1 MPRCT
6 MLSIAKLR
14 VGQEA
19 YHLSGVAQSLD
30 DYYTGAGES
39 VGQWLGG
46 GAARLDLTGDVR
58 PDDLR
63 AVLAGLAPG
72 TGGLDPNGNQ
82 LRTSARR
89 VPGFDLTF
97 KLPKSAS
104 VLYAVSDDPRV
115 QGAIIDAGETAAREA
130 IAWLDR
136 EAIRA
141 NRGSHNKAWL
151 DKQQALDPNN
161 TTQWRPQRITT
172 HGVVAAGFRHR
183 TSRAGD
189 PLLHWHVLVANLVE
203 GKDGRWS
210 AFAHP
215 EIYRSAKTAG
225 QIFQAVARRELTAS
239 LGVDWVRGRH
249 VQEIAGVPSHLLEV
263 FSKRRAEIES
273 WLASSGR
280 ADTPQAAQDATLAT
294 RRGKPEREG
303 ERLDAGW
310 KREAIAEGWG
320 PDHAERLIVQ
330 ATQTVAADP
339 VGEVWR
345 LAAAG
350 FDEAGDVDHYERTVE
365 PDEWIADLLRRELTQ
380 TSTTFTRFELTEA
393 VAARIGTGATVTTI
407 DRVVAR
413 VLASNQVIAVHEPDT
428 PAPRGRARYTSCDM
442 LAVEQRLLAA
452 FTATNTNQPLT
463 ADIVESAIAERITI
477 GVDQAAGVRTLCAA
491 TGPLAVLV
499 GPAGTGKTFT
509 LDTVRDAYWRAG
521 YQVIGAAPSARAAI
535 ELHAGANIPSRTLH
549 SLLAAWERGHD
560 QPTTSTVLVID
571 EAGMTDVRLLERIIN
586 HVREAGGRVV
596 LVGDHHQL
604 PEIDAGGGF
613 AAATERTTT
622 VAELTVNRR
631 QQAPWEQ
638 DALAELRAG
647 NISIAVRSYL
657 NHGRVAVA
665 DDRQQMVETAI
676 DRWHHARS
684 DGRHVVLLAGTNELV
699 DVLNDA
705 ARLHLVDSGE
715 LAAELDGHYGHRGY
729 RIGERIVLRRNSD
742 RARTLDDRQVTV
754 ANGQTGTVT
763 GISDGA
769 LSIIL
774 DNHNQI
780 ITLDQSYLAHGGR
793 VDHAYALTT
802 TRAQGGTWE
811 QAITVG
817 LDGLYREAAYVD
829 MSRGQHHNLLV
840 ITKPEAEQ
848 IDLLARDPL
857 ERHDQH
863 GIPLPTEEPGTIDA
877 ELVDT
882 FERSGAKQLAHTI
895 DPNLATV
902 DALAQRPLDQLEAR
916 LVQCRRIERLAN
928 EHIGVDA
935 SELRQGI
942 ATASQ
947 TATHAAIGQTVK
959 ALDRH
964 NIGTIIGLDDT
975 AGQVLVGFLSADGK
989 CAERSLAW
997 QEVEILDQHTAPRP
1011 LPNSACTRL
1020 VQLSQA
1026 ADATLTTWTSYLADN
1041 GIAPGEADNVQ
1052 QAIRRVIE
1060 RATNTLI
1067 ANQPQWLTTLVGH
1080 QPADPI
1086 GTQTWTAAVRDIAT
1100 WRTRHHHTA
1109 DDIGIATA
1117 ADGQNPSSW
1126 EALNTRL
1133 VHVKAWLDHRDPPTV
1148 AWPRRRSHPEL
1159 VARRT
1164 ELDQIFDT
1172 APADQQPLITRLRRG
1187 DPQLLDDTAETL
1199 KTALETQHAR
1209 RHWILEHWPHIVEYA
1224 EITNTL
1230 THQLWG
1236 PDTAAILENLTTKPG
1251 SALAAAVAADEPW
1264 LPIALAGLA
1273 PQWATRLE
1281 SDAAEQLHAM
1291 AEYRQRWSVT
1301 TTQPLGATPA
1311 ASDQL
1316 AEHEQLRR
1324 PPAPTPQVPVSRD
1337 TTSVSHGLDLQ

>member
-1 MPRCT
+1 

-46 GAARLDLTGDVR
+46 GATRLDLTGDVR

-72 TGGLDPNGNQ
+72 TGGLDPNGNE

-115 QGAIIDAGETAAREA
+115 QGAIIDAGETAVREA
-130 IAWLDR
+130 IAWLER

-151 DKQQALDPNN
+151 DKQQAVDPNN

-203 GKDGRWS
+203 GNDGRSS

-249 VQEIAGVPSHLLEV
+249 VKEVAGVPSHLLEV

-280 ADTPQAAQDATLAT
+280 ADTPQAAQEATLAT

-320 PDHAERLIVQ
+320 PEQAEQLISQ

-350 FDEAGDVDHYERTVE
+350 FDEAGAVDHYERTVDPE
-365 PDEWIADLLRRELTQ
+365 EWIADLLRRELTQ

-393 VAARIGTGATVTTI
+393 VAARIGTGATVATI
-407 DRVVAR
+407 DRVLAR
-413 VLASNQVIAVHEPDT
+413 VLASDQVIAVHEPNT
-428 PAPRGRARYTSCDM
+428 PAPRGRARYTSRDM

-452 FTATNTNQPLT
+452 YTATNTNPQLN
-463 ADIVESAIAERITI
+463 ADIVDTAIAERATI
-477 GVDQAAGVRTLCAA
+477 GADQAAAVRTLCAA

-509 LDTVRDAYWRAG
+509 LDTVRDAYQRAG

-549 SLLAAWERGHD
+549 SLLAAWERGHEH
-560 QPTTSTVLVID
+560 PSTSTVLVID
-571 EAGMTDVRLLERIIN
+571 EAGMTDVRLLERSIN
-586 HVREAGGRVV
+586 LVRGAGGRVV

-613 AAATERTTT
+613 AAATERTTA

-631 QQAPWEQ
+631 QHEPWEQ

-657 NHGRVAVA
+657 NHDRVAVA
-665 DDRQQMVETAI
+665 DDRQEMVETAI
-676 DRWHHARS
+676 ERWHHARS

-705 ARLHLVDSGE
+705 VRRHLVDSGE
-715 LAAELDGHYGHRGY
+715 LAADLDGHYGHRGY

-742 RARTLDDRQVTV
+742 RARALDDRHVTV

-763 GISDGA
+763 GIGDGA
-769 LSIIL
+769 LSVIL
-774 DNHNQI
+774 DNQNSI
-780 ITLDQSYLAHGGR
+780 VTLDQSYLAHGGR

-829 MSRGQHHNLLV
+829 MSRGRHDNLLV

-863 GIPLPTEEPGTIDA
+863 GIPLPTEEPGDIDA
-877 ELVDT
+877 ELVDA
-882 FERSGAKQLAHTI
+882 FERSGAKHLAHTI
-895 DPNLATV
+895 DPNVTTV
-902 DALAQRPLDQLEAR
+902 DALSQRPLDHLEAR
-916 LVQCRRIERLAN
+916 LFQCRRIERLAN

-935 SELRQGI
+935 SELRHAV
-942 ATASQ
+942 ATASH
-947 TATHAAIGQTVK
+947 TATHAAIGVTVK

-975 AGQVLVGFLSADGK
+975 AGHVLVGFLSTDGK

-997 QEVEILDQHTAPRP
+997 QEVEILDQHATARV
-1011 LPNSACTRL
+1011 LPESACTRL
-1020 VQLSQA
+1020 AQLNQA
-1026 ADATLTTWTSYLADN
+1026 ADATLTNWTSYLAEN

-1052 QAIRRVIE
+1052 QSIRRVIE
-1060 RATNTLI
+1060 RAANTLI
-1067 ANQPQWLTTLVGH
+1067 AEQPQWLTTLVGY
-1080 QPADPI
+1080 QPDDPI
-1086 GTQTWTAAVRDIAT
+1086 GTQTWAAAVRDIAT
-1100 WRTRHHHTA
+1100 WRTRHHYTGDDVGLTA
-1109 DDIGIATA
+1109 GV
-1117 ADGQNPSSW
+1117 DGQNRSSW

-1133 VHVKAWLDHRDPPTV
+1133 VHVKAWLDHRDLPTV
-1148 AWPRRRSHPEL
+1148 AWPRRRSRPEL

-1230 THQLWG
+1230 AHQLWG
-1236 PDTAAILENLTTKPG
+1236 ADTATILGNLVPETG
-1251 SALAAAVAADEPW
+1251 SALAAAVAAEELW
-1264 LPIALAGLA
+1264 LAIAVGGLA
-1273 PQWATRLE
+1273 SQWATELR
-1281 SDAAEQLHAM
+1281 SDAANQLHAI

-1301 TTQPLGATPA
+1301 STQPFGATRGTPDQFA
-1311 ASDQL
+1311 AH
-1316 AEHEQLRR
+1316 EHLRR
-1324 PPAPTPQVPVSRD
+1324 LFTPAPEMPAVRANTGVS
-1337 TTSVSHGLDLQ
+1337 SGLELQ

>member
-1 MPRCT
+1 

-46 GAARLDLTGDVR
+46 SAARLGMSGEVSG
-58 PDDLR
+58 DDLR

-72 TGGLDPNGNQ
+72 TGGLDPNGHT

-115 QGAIIDAGETAAREA
+115 QGAIIDAGETAMCEA
-130 IAWLDR
+130 VAWLER

-141 NRGSHNKAWL
+141 QRGSHDKAYIERL
-151 DKQQALDPNN
+151 RAVDPDAA
-161 TTQWRPQRITT
+161 RRKGPRRITT

-203 GKDGRWS
+203 GNDGRWS

-249 VQEIAGVPSHLLEV
+249 VQEIAGIPGHLIDV

-273 WLASSGR
+273 WLVSNGR
-280 ADTPQAAQDATLAT
+280 ADTRQAAQEATLAT

-320 PDHAERLIVQ
+320 PDQAEALIDQ
-330 ATQTVAADP
+330 AGQTVAADP

-345 LAAAG
+345 LTAVG
-350 FDEAGDVDHYERTVE
+350 FDDTGADDHYERTVE
-365 PDEWIADLLRRELTQ
+365 PEEWIADLLRRDLTH

-393 VAARIGTGATVTTI
+393 VAARIGTGATVATI

-413 VLASNQVIAVHEPDT
+413 VLASDQVVAVHEPNT
-428 PAPRGRARYTSCDM
+428 PAPRGRARYTSRDM

-452 FTATNTNQPLT
+452 YTTTNTHPPLP
-463 ADIVESAIAERITI
+463 ADIVETAIAERSTI
-477 GVDQAAGVRTLCAA
+477 GDDQAAAVRTICAA
-491 TGPLAVLV
+491 TGPVAALV

-509 LDTVRDAYWRAG
+509 LDTVRDAYHRAG
-521 YQVIGAAPSARAAI
+521 YHVIGAAPSARAAI

-560 QPTTSTVLVID
+560 HPSASTVLVID
-571 EAGMTDVRLLERIIN
+571 EAGMTDVRLLERSIN
-586 HVREAGGRVV
+586 LARQAGGRVV

-613 AAATERTTT
+613 AAATQRTTT

-631 QQAPWEQ
+631 QHEPWEQ

-647 NISIAVRSYL
+647 NITTAVRAYL
-657 NHGRVAVA
+657 DHDRVVVA
-665 DDRQQMVETAI
+665 DSRQAMVDTAI
-676 DRWHHARS
+676 DQWAHARG

-705 ARLHLVDSGE
+705 ARRHLVNSGE
-715 LAAELDGHYGHRGY
+715 LAADLDGYYGHRGY
-729 RIGERIVLRRNSD
+729 RVGERIVLRRNSD
-742 RARTLDDRQVTV
+742 RARTVDAQHVTV
-754 ANGQTGTVT
+754 ANGQTGTIT
-763 GISDGA
+763 GIANDT
-769 LSIIL
+769 LSVLL
-774 DNHNQI
+774 DQHNTV
-780 ITLDQSYLAHGGR
+780 ITLGRDYLAHGGH

-817 LDGLYREAAYVD
+817 LDGLYRQAAYVD

-840 ITKPEAEQ
+840 ITRPEAEQ
-848 IDLLARDPL
+848 IDLLAPLPL

-863 GIPLPTEEPGTIDA
+863 AIPLPGEEPGDLDD

-882 FERSGAKQLAHTI
+882 FERSRAKHLAHTI
-895 DPNLATV
+895 DPHVTTV
-902 DALAQRPLDQLEAR
+902 DDLAQRPLGELEAR
-916 LVQCRRIERLAN
+916 FNVCRRVERLAN
-928 EHIGVDA
+928 EHIGIDVGVLCQA
-935 SELRQGI
+935 I
-942 ATASQ
+942 ATASR
-947 TATHAAIGQTVK
+947 TATHAAVGQTVR

-964 NIGTIIGLDDT
+964 NIGIIIGLDDT
-975 AGQVLVGFLSADGK
+975 AGEVLVAFVSADGK

-997 QEVEILDQHTAPRP
+997 QEVELLDEHATPRSLPDTA
-1011 LPNSACTRL
+1011 STRL
-1020 VQLSQA
+1020 AQLHQA
-1026 ADATLTTWTSYLADN
+1026 AEATLTSWTSHLADH
-1041 GIAPGEADNVQ
+1041 GVEPGEADTIQ
-1052 QAIRRVIE
+1052 RAIRRVIE

-1067 ANQPQWLTTLVGH
+1067 ADQPQWLTTLVGY
-1080 QPADPI
+1080 QPTDPI
-1086 GTQTWTAAVRDIAT
+1086 GTQTWTSAVREIAR
-1100 WRTRHHHTA
+1100 WQTRHHHTS
-1109 DDIGIATA
+1109 DDNSIPPEIGDVAREA
-1117 ADGQNPSSW
+1117 W
-1126 EALNTRL
+1126 EALSIRL
-1133 VHVKAWLDHRDPPTV
+1133 VHTKAWLDHRSPPTV
-1148 AWPRRRSHPEL
+1148 MWPRRRSHAEL
-1159 VARRT
+1159 VARRD
-1164 ELDQIFDT
+1164 ELDQLLDT
-1172 APADQQPLITRLRRG
+1172 APPDQQPLITRLRRC

-1199 KTALETQHAR
+1199 KTAIDTQRVR

-1236 PDTAAILENLTTKPG
+1236 PDTTTILGNLTPEPG
-1251 SALAAAVAADEPW
+1251 SALEAAIAADEPW
-1264 LPIALAGLA
+1264 LPIAIGRLAAQWTEALPPDALA
-1273 PQWATRLE
+1273 MLY
-1281 SDAAEQLHAM
+1281 DI
-1291 AEYRQRWSVT
+1291 AEYRIRWGLNSDLPVALT
-1301 TTQPLGATPA
+1301 SSDPREITEVKHLLDRISSEPTDAAVATARSRTSPLMELPY
-1311 ASDQL
+1311 
-1316 AEHEQLRR
+1316 
-1324 PPAPTPQVPVSRD
+1324 
-1337 TTSVSHGLDLQ
+1337 

>member
-1 MPRCT
+1 

-39 VGQWLGG
+39 VGQWIGG

-115 QGAIIDAGETAAREA
+115 QGAIIDAGETAVREA
-130 IAWLDR
+130 VAWLER

-151 DKQQALDPNN
+151 DKQQALDPTN
-161 TTQWRPQRITT
+161 TTQWRPHRITT

-203 GKDGRWS
+203 GNDGRWS

-249 VQEIAGVPSHLLEV
+249 VQEIAGVPSQLLEV

-273 WLASSGR
+273 WLSTNGR
-280 ADTPQAAQDATLAT
+280 ADTPKAAQEATLAT

-320 PDHAERLIVQ
+320 PEQAEQLIVQ
-330 ATQTVAADP
+330 ANQSVAGDP

-345 LAAAG
+345 LAAVG
-350 FDEAGDVDHYERTVE
+350 FDDTGDADHYERTVE
-365 PDEWIADLLRRELTQ
+365 PEEWIANLLRRELTQ

-393 VAARIGTGATVTTI
+393 VATRIGTGATVATI

-413 VLASNQVIAVHEPDT
+413 VLASDLVIAVHEPDT
-428 PAPRGRARYTSCDM
+428 PAPRGRARYTSRDM
-442 LAVEQRLLAA
+442 LAVEQRLIAA
-452 FTATNTNQPLT
+452 FTATNTNQPLPT
-463 ADIVESAIAERITI
+463 DIVESAIAERVTI
-477 GVDQAAGVRTLCAA
+477 GVDQAAAVRTLCAA
-491 TGPLAVLV
+491 TGPVAVLV

-509 LDTVRDAYWRAG
+509 LDTVRDAYQRSG

-549 SLLAAWERGHD
+549 SLLASWERGHQ
-560 QPTTSTVLVID
+560 QPTADTVVVID
-571 EAGMTDVRLLERIIN
+571 EAGMTDVRLLERSISL
-586 HVREAGGRVV
+586 VREAGGRVV

-613 AAATERTTT
+613 SAATTRTST

-631 QQAPWEQ
+631 QHAPWEQ

-647 NISIAVRSYL
+647 NITIAVRAYL
-657 NHGRVAVA
+657 DHDRVTVA
-665 DDRQQMVETAI
+665 DDRQQMIEIAI
-676 DRWHHARS
+676 DQWAQARS

-705 ARLHLVDSGE
+705 ARRQLIENGE
-715 LAAELDGHYGHRGY
+715 LAADLDGHYGHRGY

-742 RARTLDDRQVTV
+742 RARTLDAQQVTV

-763 GISDGA
+763 GIGNGA
-769 LSIIL
+769 LCVIL
-774 DNHNQI
+774 DDHYSI
-780 ITLDQSYLAHGGR
+780 ITLDETYLAHGGR

-829 MSRGQHHNLLV
+829 MSRGQHTNLLV
-840 ITKPEAEQ
+840 ITRPEAEQ
-848 IDLLARDPL
+848 YDLLARDPL
-857 ERHDQH
+857 ERHDRH
-863 GIPLPTEEPGTIDA
+863 GIPLPTEEPGTIDD

-882 FERSGAKQLAHTI
+882 FERSRAKRLAHTI
-895 DPNLATV
+895 DPNVTTV
-902 DALAQRPLDQLEAR
+902 DALARRPLDQLEAR
-916 LVQCRRIERLAN
+916 LTHCRRIERLAN
-928 EHIGVDA
+928 EHIGADIN
-935 SELRQGI
+935 ELRTAI
-942 ATASQ
+942 DRATH
-947 TATHAAIGQTVK
+947 TAEHAAIGQTVK

-975 AGQVLVGFLSADGK
+975 AGEVLVGFLSADGD

-997 QEVEILDQHTAPRP
+997 QEVEILDPHATRRSLPDTAR
-1011 LPNSACTRL
+1011 SRL
-1020 VQLSQA
+1020 GQLHQA
-1026 ADATLTTWTSYLADN
+1026 ADATINAWTDHLSDN
-1041 GIAPGEADNVQ
+1041 GVTPGEADKVQ

-1060 RATNTLI
+1060 RATNALI
-1067 ANQPQWLTTLVGH
+1067 ADQPQWLTTLVGY
-1080 QPADPI
+1080 QPTDPI
-1086 GTQTWTAAVRDIAT
+1086 GTQTWTTAVREIAT
-1100 WRTRHHHTA
+1100 WRTRHHQST
-1109 DDIGIATA
+1109 IEPGITTSGGDGPQA
-1117 ADGQNPSSW
+1117 AW
-1126 EALNTRL
+1126 ESLNTRL
-1133 VHVKAWLDHRDPPTV
+1133 VHIKAWLDHRDPPTV
-1148 AWPRRRSHPEL
+1148 LWPHGRSHHEL
-1159 VARRT
+1159 VTRRT
-1164 ELDQIFDT
+1164 ELDQVFEA
-1172 APADQQPLITRLRRG
+1172 APADQQLLIARLRRG
-1187 DPQLLDDTAETL
+1187 DPQLLDDTAEVL
-1199 KTALETQHAR
+1199 KVALDNQHAR

-1230 THQLWG
+1230 TNQLWG
-1236 PDTAAILENLTTKPG
+1236 PDTSTILNNLDPTPG
-1251 SALAAAVAADEPW
+1251 SALADSVAADEPW
-1264 LPIALAGLA
+1264 LPIAIGRLAAQWSTDIEPEAAKGLA
-1273 PQWATRLE
+1273 AI
-1281 SDAAEQLHAM
+1281 
-1291 AEYRQRWSVT
+1291 AEYRQRWNVT
-1301 TTQPLGATPA
+1301 STQPLGPTTAHPQHAVDQRLLRERLMTCVSEQHVVA
-1311 ASDQL
+1311 ADI
-1316 AEHEQLRR
+1316 RTR
-1324 PPAPTPQVPVSRD
+1324 F
-1337 TTSVSHGLDLQ
+1337 SVELD